1 MWRAQTDEWIQITD
15 TCHYHWKWRLFLT
28 ALITACFLPFRVW
41 AAATLENPA
50 PGALKS
56 GVGLISGWVCD
67 AEELEVS
74 FDGGA
79 RLFVPYGSDRTDTAG
94 VCGDADNGFGLLW
107 NYNELGDGP
116 HTVTLY
122 VDNVVVTQV
131 NFSVQTLGTNF
142 LHGVTGQGTVTL
154 SDGKEVSVQWEETT
168 QGFTITGYREE
179 EDTEPTPPPDDEGVG
194 QFTGTWELTS
204 GQTTLT
210 YTFGQPEPCW
220 IDLSNAGLQCVQD
233 YDALATLG
241 PDTLTGY
248 TTPYEYAL
256 IHTDGE
262 TCRAFFLHEPTDG
275 VVEGDYG
282 AATGSCLDPTV
293 VVAIAQQVYSGNY
306 PATGMRIQ

>member
-1 MWRAQTDEWIQITD
+1 MNGL
-15 TCHYHWKWRLFLT
+15 RLSMYLL
-28 ALITACFLPFRVW
+28 LIWVCPAF

-50 PGALKS
+50 PRALKS
-56 GVGLISGWVCD
+56 GVGLLSGWVCD

-122 VDNVVVTQV
+122 VDGVLTTQV
-131 NFSVQTLGTNF
+131 NFSVATLGTNF
-142 LHGVTGQGTVTL
+142 LHGVTGQGTITL
-154 SDGKEVSVQWEETT
+154 SDGKRVNVQWEETT
-168 QGFTITGYREE
+168 QGFTITGYE
-179 EDTEPTPPPDDEGVG
+179 EDEPPLPTERAG

-204 GQTTLT
+204 GQVTQA
-210 YTFGQPEPCW
+210 YTFGTPEPCW
-220 IDLSNAGLQCVQD
+220 VDVSGTGLSCVHD
-233 YDALATLG
+233 YAALAQLG
-241 PDTLTGY
+241 PDTMTGY

-256 IHTDGE
+256 VHQDGE
-262 TCRAFFLHEPTDG
+262 TCRAFFLHAPTDG

-282 AATGSCLDPTV
+282 AATGSCQSSTV
-293 VVAIAQQVYSGNY
+293 VVAIAQQVYSGNH
-306 PATGMRIQ
+306 PATGMRMQ